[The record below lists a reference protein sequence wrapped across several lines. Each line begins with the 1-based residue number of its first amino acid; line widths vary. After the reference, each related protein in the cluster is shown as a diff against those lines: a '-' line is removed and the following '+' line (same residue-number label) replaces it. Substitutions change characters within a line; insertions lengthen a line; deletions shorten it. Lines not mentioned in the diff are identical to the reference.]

1 MDAQTLERDFSSA
14 LAVFT
19 GDGSYDDFFAFFEDD
34 ALLVN
39 EDIPFIL
46 DKDAYKDH
54 MGFLAENMS
63 MLEWIVREPRYQ
75 VYGDTG
81 IVSAE
86 LTVRGKPNNA
96 GFRQRHS
103 VMTAVCHWNGSA
115 WRGANLH
122 TSTLLAHIYHMS
134 PG

>member
-1 MDAQTLERDFSSA
+1 MDTQSLERAFSDA

-19 GDGSYDDFFAFFEDD
+19 GTGTYDAFYDFFDDD

-46 DKDAYKDH
+46 DKTAYRDH
-54 MGFLAENMS
+54 MGFLDENMDT
-63 MLEWIVREPRYQ
+63 LEWVLRQPNYQ
-75 VYGDTG
+75 VFGDTG
-81 IVSAE
+81 LVSAE
-86 LTVRGKPNNA
+86 LTVRGKPKSQ

-103 VMTAVCHWNGSA
+103 VLTAVCYWDGTN